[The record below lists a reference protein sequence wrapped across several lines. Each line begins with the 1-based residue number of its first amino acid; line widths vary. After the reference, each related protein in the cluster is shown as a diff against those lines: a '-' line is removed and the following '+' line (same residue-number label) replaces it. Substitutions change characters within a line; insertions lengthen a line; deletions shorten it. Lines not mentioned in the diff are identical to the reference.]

1 MHDEVSNPLCKDL
14 GEPVGDTADVMYIQ
28 PMHSK
33 SEELQ
38 CHPMQD
44 YCVDSCL
51 VQAGSLLQ
59 LGMTLRFRVLQG
71 CYLRSI

>member
-33 SEELQ
+33 SDELQ

-44 YCVDSCL
+44 YCVIPALSMLALCC
-51 VQAGSLLQ
+51 SLA
-59 LGMTLRFRVLQG
+59 
-71 CYLRSI
+71 